1 MTIYIIIANVL
12 LSLVCFRN
20 NELLSKMIFNPYMV
34 SQHKQWYR
42 FITSGFVHA
51 DFLHLFLNMFVLYS
65 FGPIVENHF
74 VLINGESGSVLFL
87 M

>member
-1 MTIYIIIANVL
+1 
-12 LSLVCFRN
+12 
-20 NELLSKMIFNPYMV
+20 MV

-74 VLINGESGSVLFL
+74 TLINGESGSILFL
-87 M
+87 IYYLIGLVVSILPTYFRNKDNILTISIARNL